1 MDLYQPDLE
10 EKIEDILK
18 EKSEG
23 IPKVEITYELRSNHH
38 MTNKVL
44 KKLESDGLV
53 VIEKVERSYRL
64 KITEE
69 GVLHLRKYNEFYSNI
84 FRTYILDHYKFSSLP
99 SWFVEE

>member
-1 MDLYQPDLE
+1 VDLYQPDLE
-10 EKIEDILK
+10 EKIDDILK

-44 KKLESDGLV
+44 KKLENDGLV

-64 KITEE
+64 KITKE